1 VRNRW
6 DDLIPVIK
14 RYPNLLGIGISE
26 DTAIVV
32 RGDQFE
38 VMGHSKVA
46 IHDNTRRYQRRE
58 RPYYLLSAGDVYD
71 MRTRQIVTNAE
82 ARDRPAASQSATT
95 AGRMPVAEVFADHPR
110 ISAVSA
116 PPSRSS
122 RPAPPS
128 ATPTPGAPMA
138 RSNGSV
144 GVPAPSPTKLPR
156 LLERLL
162 MVIGDGGTWSEI
174 ETIDVDGDGE
184 IDLLRVHLINGDTIV
199 WEIRR

>member
-1 VRNRW
+1 
-6 DDLIPVIK
+6 
-14 RYPNLLGIGISE
+14 
-26 DTAIVV
+26 
-32 RGDQFE
+32 
-38 VMGHSKVA
+38 
-46 IHDNTRRYQRRE
+46 
-58 RPYYLLSAGDVYD
+58 
-71 MRTRQIVTNAE
+71 
-82 ARDRPAASQSATT
+82 
-95 AGRMPVAEVFADHPR
+95 
-110 ISAVSA
+110 
-116 PPSRSS
+116 
-122 RPAPPS
+122 
-128 ATPTPGAPMA
+128 MA